1 VARSPHPPS
10 HRQLVLLLGALSTFG
25 PLSMDL
31 YLPGLPSM
39 ARDLSAPAWA
49 AQLTITTSMLGLA
62 GGQLVAGPVSDAR
75 GRRGPLLAGL
85 TAYMLTSLLCAMAP
99 TIWVLLALRLV
110 QGAAGAA
117 GIVIARAIVRD
128 LHSGVAAARF
138 FAMLMLVAGLAPI
151 LAPLVGGQLLHV
163 TDWRGIFVVLAGIG
177 GALLLAAW
185 WSLPDTL
192 APADRHAGGLRA
204 TLRVFGGLV
213 RDRAFMG
220 YTLAMGLSFGAM
232 ATYISGSP
240 FVLEDIHGVSPQLFS
255 VIFALNAGGL
265 VVASQVSRAT
275 VARAGPRRLLVIGT
289 ATSAIGG
296 VAVLAAVVFD
306 LGLAALLLGF
316 FLVVASLGLVLP
328 NSSALALADH
338 PRTAGSASAL
348 LGLAQFAIG
357 AGAAPLAGVGGS
369 DTALPL
375 AIVAATLSVSG
386 LACLLVLTRHRG
398 RRAVLTG
405 PLETNPPT

>member
-1 VARSPHPPS
+1 
-10 HRQLVLLLGALSTFG
+10 VLLLGALSTFG

-39 ARDLSAPAWA
+39 AHDLSAPAWA

-62 GGQLVAGPVSDAR
+62 GGQLVAGPISDAR

-85 TAYMLTSLLCAMAP
+85 TAYMVTSLLCAMSP
-99 TIWVLLALRLV
+99 TIWVLLVLRLV

-128 LHSGVAAARF
+128 LHSGIAAARF
-138 FAMLMLVAGLAPI
+138 FAVLVLVSGLAPI

-163 TDWRGIFVVLAGIG
+163 TDWRGVFVFLAGVG
-177 GALLLAAW
+177 AALLFAAW
-185 WSLPDTL
+185 WMLPDTL
-192 APADRHAGGLRA
+192 RPELRHTGGLVA
-204 TLRVFGGLV
+204 TVHVFGELV

-220 YTLAMGLSFGAM
+220 YTLAMGGAFGAM

-255 VIFALNAGGL
+255 VLFALNAAGIMA
-265 VVASQVSRAT
+265 ASQVSRSL
-275 VARAGPRRLLVIGT
+275 VGRFGPRRLLGIGVT
-289 ATSAIGG
+289 ISAAGG
-296 VAVLAAVVFD
+296 LGVLVAVVFD
-306 LGLAALLLGF
+306 LGLAGLLPSF
-316 FLVVASLGLVLP
+316 FVMVASLGMILP
-328 NSSALALADH
+328 NSTALALADH

-357 AGAAPLAGVGGS
+357 ALAAPLAGVGGS

-375 AIVAATLSVSG
+375 AIVASTLSVSG
-386 LACLLVLTRHRG
+386 LVCLVVLTRG
-398 RRAVLTG
+398 DAKAPVEVRAG
-405 PLETNPPT
+405 ESSA